1 MSRHS
6 PVRPRDRRG
15 PPNQGRLAL
24 QTTPAAEIVV
34 GIDTHK
40 HTHTAVALNA
50 LGARLGAMTAPVSR
64 DGYRRIETWARAFGP
79 VRAFGIEGTGSYGAG
94 LSRALRE
101 AGHRVLEVNRPDRSA
116 RRRRGKDDPL
126 DAEAAARAV
135 LGGQATAEPKSGT
148 GSVEMIRHLK
158 IARDAAVKAK
168 TQAMLTLKAI
178 IVSAPA
184 ELREQL
190 EGVRGRLALV
200 RHLARC
206 GPGRWSRRRRRRR
219 RRSRPSPGAGSR
231 STRRSRGTTENSE
244 RWSPPPRPTSWRPV
258 AWPPRQPPRCCCW
271 SATTPSAS
279 GRRGHSPS
287 CAAPVR
293 SRRPAAGPAGTGST
307 AAATGR
313 PTPPSTASSSPA
325 CASTSPPSTTSGAA
339 REGKDEGGDHALP
352 QALCRTGDLRPSP
365 QAQPGGL
372 ESLLTDIGASS
383 PG

>member
-50 LGARLGAMTAPVSR
+50 LGARLGAMTVPVSR

-116 RRRRGKDDPL
+116 RRRHGKDDTL

-148 GSVEMIRHLK
+148 SSVEMIRHLK
-158 IARDAAVKAK
+158 VARDAAVKAK

-190 EGVRGRLALV
+190 EGIRGKLTLV
-200 RHLARC
+200 RHLAALRP
-206 GPGRWSRRRRRRR
+206 GPM
-219 RRSRPSPGAGSR
+219 
-231 STRRSRGTTENSE
+231 
-244 RWSPPPRPTSWRPV
+244 V
-258 AWPPRQPPRCCCW
+258 
-271 SATTPSAS
+271 
-279 GRRGHSPS
+279 
-287 CAAPVR
+287 
-293 SRRPAAGPAGTGST
+293 ST
-307 AAATGR
+307 AASAKVALKAIARRWLVLREEIEGHDRELDRLVSTNAPDLTAARGVATATAAEMLLLVGDNPER
-313 PTPPSTASSSPA
+313 VRSEGALAKLCGACPIPASSGR
-325 CASTSPPSTTSGAA
+325 TSRHRLNRGGNRQANAA
-339 REGKDEGGDHALP
+339 LHRVVVTRMRLHQPTIDYVGRRTREGKTKAEIMRCLKRYVAREIFGLLRKP
-352 QALCRTGDLRPSP
+352 SQA
-365 QAQPGGL
+365 
-372 ESLLTDIGASS
+372 ASKAS
-383 PG
+383 